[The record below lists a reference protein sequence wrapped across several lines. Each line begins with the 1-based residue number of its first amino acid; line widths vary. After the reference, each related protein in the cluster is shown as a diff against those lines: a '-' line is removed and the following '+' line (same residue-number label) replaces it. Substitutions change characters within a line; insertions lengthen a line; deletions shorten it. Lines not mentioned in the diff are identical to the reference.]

1 MNCVATYYVDL
12 HFCGNYLIMLVC
24 IKGQNIVADYY
35 FAIDHLRSSYYDE
48 MSVYL
53 CIGSEV

>member
-1 MNCVATYYVDL
+1 
-12 HFCGNYLIMLVC
+12 MLVC

-35 FAIDHLRSSYYDE
+35 FAIDHLRSSYYNE

-53 CIGSEV
+53 CIGSEVQLVSSLGNKVIC